1 MRLLP
6 VCYSLLSD
14 FTRFTKTDKPPL
26 RYQQLDLG
34 HVLRLVMAK
43 QNNNSGWDPV
53 LIISQVI
60 RATEYFRY
68 LCLRDNQQIISLQA
82 LHYLVLSMMVSPLLA
97 LFAESSSLE
106 YEGGAA
112 NVGMHTTY
120 QLHCSLMALSSLSR
134 HDYGLEA
141 NGRTSDHRCFIR

>member
-14 FTRFTKTDKPPL
+14 LTRPTKTDKPPP

-60 RATEYFRY
+60 RTTKYFRY
-68 LCLRDNQQIISLQA
+68 LCLRNHQQIISLQA

-112 NVGMHTTY
+112 NVGMHTI
-120 QLHCSLMALSSLSR
+120 C
-134 HDYGLEA
+134 
-141 NGRTSDHRCFIR
+141 

>member
-14 FTRFTKTDKPPL
+14 FTKFTKTDKPPL

-60 RATEYFRY
+60 RTTEYFRY
-68 LCLRDNQQIISLQA
+68 LYLRDNQQIISLQA

-112 NVGMHTTY
+112 NVGMHTI
-120 QLHCSLMALSSLSR
+120 C
-134 HDYGLEA
+134 
-141 NGRTSDHRCFIR
+141 